1 MQSEPNDAH
10 CSAFAGTI
18 AYRREIDGLR
28 ALAVLPVILFH
39 AGFAGFGGGFV
50 GVDVF
55 FVISGYLI
63 TSIIL
68 TEIAAGTFSF
78 ANFYE
83 RRARRILP
91 ALFFMIAV
99 CLPLAWLWMLPN
111 DLTEFAQSVS
121 AMSLFSSNILFWHQ
135 SGYFEAGATAKPLLH
150 TWSIAVEEQYYLF
163 FPMFIMACWFMGR
176 RWLAGIIIVLGLI
189 SLGLAEWGTRN
200 HPTASYYLLP
210 TRAWEIFAGSLTAIY
225 LARQDINQTG
235 NNALSITGAGLIGY
249 AILRFDETL
258 PVPGLYTLVPV
269 VGTVMIIVFAKTGTY
284 CARLL
289 LTPLLVGIGLISYS
303 IYLWHQ
309 PLFAFAK
316 TRNAEAVSDGAMA
329 MLALAAV
336 ILGWLS
342 WHFIE
347 RPFRNKTQVSRPQV
361 FTGALAGSLILL
373 IIGLAGNLGDGFPSR
388 SLGKADIASAD
399 TYKIPKHC
407 RRLTS
412 FSKDCLF
419 GAPGSDQPD
428 VPDVPNIPD
437 IIVWGDSYANAI
449 LGGLDRTLADANL
462 TAAPA
467 IYFSCPSILGV
478 TRNDAGH
485 LGAKFEEN
493 CARYTRKAY
502 RRIAASP
509 ARTVIMTSA
518 YLSYTTDTNTKGE
531 PLLEPDDSTAKP
543 SREDDIIDQ
552 LKSTVIG
559 LTGQGKHVILVLPHP
574 RAIGF
579 EAAVKRQFRGEP
591 ASFRL
596 NRRQADDLST
606 RIRRALAGVPSV
618 DFVAPT
624 EIFCKSTDCRYVKNG
639 KFLLADRG
647 HLSRI
652 AARQV
657 SAQIIGRLNTK

>member
-1 MQSEPNDAH
+1 MGTRVAIQTGPNNLH
-10 CSAFAGTI
+10 CGAIAGTL

-28 ALAVLPVILFH
+28 ALAVIPVILFH
-39 AGFAGFGGGFV
+39 AGFASFSGGFV

-68 TEIAAGTFSF
+68 TEISAGTFSF

-91 ALFFMIAV
+91 ALFFMILI

-111 DLTEFAQSVS
+111 ELAEFAQSVS
-121 AMSLFSSNILFWHQ
+121 AISLFSSNILFWQQ
-135 SGYFEAGATAKPLLH
+135 SGYFEADATAKPLLH

-163 FPMFIMACWFMGR
+163 FPMFIMAFWFMGR
-176 RWLAGIIIVLGLI
+176 RWLTGVIIAVGLI
-189 SLGLAEWGTRN
+189 SLGLAEWGTRS
-200 HPTASYYLLP
+200 HPTANYYLLP
-210 TRAWEIFAGSLTAIY
+210 TRAWELLAGSLTALY
-225 LARQDINQTG
+225 LIRQDVNQTG
-235 NNALSITGAGLIGY
+235 NNALSIIGAGLIAY
-249 AILRFDETL
+249 AVGRFDETL
-258 PVPGLYTLVPV
+258 PFPGLYALAPV
-269 VGTVMIIVFAKTGTY
+269 VGTVMIIIYAKPGTL

-289 LTPLLVGIGLISYS
+289 STPLLVGIGLISYS
-303 IYLWHQ
+303 TYLWHQ

-316 TRNAEAVSDGAMA
+316 TRSPETVSEGVMA
-329 MLALAAV
+329 LLALTAV

-342 WHFIE
+342 WRIIE
-347 RPFRNKTQVSRPQV
+347 RPFRNKTRISRPQI
-361 FTGALAGSLILL
+361 FTGALAGSFILL
-373 IIGLAGNLGDGFPSR
+373 MIGLAGNLGNGFPAR
-388 SLGKADIASAD
+388 SAGTADIASAA
-399 TYKIPKHC
+399 TFKIPKHC

-412 FSKDCLF
+412 FSQDCLF
-419 GAPGSDQPD
+419 GVPGSDQPD
-428 VPDVPNIPD
+428 A
-437 IIVWGDSYANAI
+437 IVWGDSYANAL
-449 LGGLDRTLADANL
+449 LGGLDRALADANL

-478 TRNDAGH
+478 TRNDARN
-485 LGAKFEEN
+485 LGANFEKN
-493 CARYTRKAY
+493 CARYTKRAFK
-502 RRIAASP
+502 RIAASTV
-509 ARTVIMTSA
+509 RTVIMTSA
-518 YLSYTTDTNTKGE
+518 YLSYTTDTNSEGE
-531 PLLEPDDSTAKP
+531 PLLETNGSTSRL
-543 SREDDIIDQ
+543 SRENDIIGQ

-579 EAAVKRQFRGEP
+579 DAAFKRQFQGEP

-596 NRRQADDLST
+596 NRRQADDLSS
-606 RIRRALAGVPSV
+606 RIRRALAGVTSV

-624 EIFCKSTDCRYVKNG
+624 DIFCKSDDCRFVRNG

-647 HLSRI
+647 HLSRV

-657 SAQIIGRLNTK
+657 SAQIIGQLNKK